1 MDKEQLI
8 AKIRESLELT
18 NDEKS
23 DLLGLLRGYKKY
35 GLVWED
41 KPEDVEERL
50 REELPILTEVKER
63 AIISDNPE
71 APNHILIE
79 GDNLEALTSLS
90 YTHEGKIDVIYID
103 PPYNTGNKD
112 FIYNDSYVDNE
123 DSYRHSKWL
132 SFMNKRL
139 RIARRLLKEDGIIF
153 ISIDDNEQSQLKM
166 LCDEIFTPNNFIN
179 TVSIKAKSSAGASGG
194 GEDKKLKK
202 NIEYLLIYTNHKD
215 MCDII
220 FPLKK
225 RLLME
230 LIEEK
235 REQGTSWLYTNILLD
250 EGIKHYV
257 GSTKAGNGE
266 DIELYRVTDFIIKS
280 VKDIMKEELLSEKE
294 VYDKYIDRIF
304 TTENAQT
311 SIRQR
316 VISAVGEDDEYY
328 IAKYIPVTGRNKGR
342 VTEVGFIGTTKRLIS
357 FLKATCVIEN
367 NEVYKLEKIGTLWDD
382 LSWSSV
388 SNEGGIAFPAGKK
401 PISLIKRIISM
412 HPNNNANILDF
423 FAGSAST
430 AHAVMELNSI
440 DGGMRTAIVATSN
453 DNSICEEKSY
463 PRCKN
468 VILGYKNKAGLKD
481 NTLRYYRIELLPRE
495 RSPRNMRAL
504 MSAATDLLC
513 IKEDLYEEQSMF
525 GRYKTHPKVMR
536 YFAKGKKHMLVL
548 YREEYIAELV
558 EVIKTMDFGK
568 EKLKVYL
575 YSPGRY
581 AFDDDFF
588 EVQDKVQLI
597 ALPAAIYDAYQKVL
611 PSRKDKL
618 LTAEQ
623 VGEQE
628 PIQTTVF
635 NDEEGGAQ

>member
-1 MDKEQLI
+1 MDKELLI
-8 AKIRESLELT
+8 AKIREMPGLT

-23 DLLGLLRGYKKY
+23 DLLGLLRGHKKY

-50 REELPILTEVKER
+50 RETLPVLTEVKER
-63 AIISDNPE
+63 AIISENPN

-79 GDNLEALTSLS
+79 GDNLETLTTLS
-90 YTHEGKIDVIYID
+90 YTHEGKVDVIYID

-112 FIYNDSYVDNE
+112 FIYNDSYVDSE

-250 EGIKHYV
+250 EGIKQYV

-266 DIELYRVTDFIIKS
+266 DIELYRVTDFVIKS

-316 VISAVGEDDEYY
+316 VINAVGENDEYY
-328 IAKYIPVTGRNKGR
+328 IAKYTPVTGRNKGK

-388 SNEGGIAFPAGKK
+388 SNEGGVAFPAGKK

-412 HPNNNANILDF
+412 HPNKNANILDF

-440 DGGMRTAIVATSN
+440 DEGVRTAIVATSN
-453 DNSICEEKSY
+453 DNNICEEKSY
-463 PRCKN
+463 PRCEN
-468 VILGYKNKAGLKD
+468 VILGYKNKTGLKD
-481 NTLRYYRIELLPRE
+481 NTLRYYRTELLPRE

-513 IKEDLYEEQSMF
+513 IKEDLYAEQAMF
-525 GRYKTHPKVMR
+525 GKYKTHPKVMR
-536 YFAKGKKHMLVL
+536 YFADGAKHMLVL
-548 YREEYIAELV
+548 YREEFATEIAE
-558 EVIKTMDFGK
+558 EIKTMNFGK
-568 EKLKVYL
+568 ERLKIYL
-575 YSPGRY
+575 FSPGRY
-581 AFDDDFF
+581 AFDDEFF
-588 EVQDKVQLI
+588 EVQDKVQLV

-611 PSRKDKL
+611 PKRKDKL
-618 LTAEQ
+618 LAE
-623 VGEQE
+623 ESA
-628 PIQTTVF
+628 PMQTELFT
-635 NDEEGGAQ
+635 DEEGGTL